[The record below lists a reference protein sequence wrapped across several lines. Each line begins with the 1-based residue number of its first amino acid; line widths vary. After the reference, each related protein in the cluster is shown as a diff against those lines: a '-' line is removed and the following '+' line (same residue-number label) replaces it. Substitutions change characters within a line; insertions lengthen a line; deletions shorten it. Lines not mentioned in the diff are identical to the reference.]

1 MSTAA
6 PLDRASLAK
15 TPEWRNVDPKTFRD
29 QIIPRDRP
37 AVLKGVA
44 RDWPL
49 VHAGRE
55 SGQALLEYV
64 RARDP
69 GTPQRILVGRPDIKG
84 LFFFRDDL
92 TGLNFEFSSS
102 TLQAVLATILGQAQQ
117 PDPPGIF
124 LPAAALESFPQIG
137 RENKLDLLDKPAVPR
152 LWVGN
157 RVTTATHFD
166 MSDNVHCVVAGA
178 KRFTFFPPDQLPN
191 LYVGPLDMMWAGLPT
206 SLVKVAA
213 PDLERYPRFAQ
224 AWAVAEGA
232 DLEPGDAVF
241 IPNLWWHNVES
252 LEAVNVSVN
261 YWWFDGTRGGGEPF
275 AAMAH
280 ALLAITPLPESRR
293 EIWRRMFEH
302 FVFQT
307 AGDPAPYLPPGRRGI
322 LGPLSP
328 AHEEY
333 LRTQLI
339 RSLTKPM
346 PRHVAEQ
353 ILRLLES
360 KR

>member
-1 MSTAA
+1 MSSAA
-6 PLDRASLAK
+6 PLERASLGK
-15 TPEWRNVDPKTFRD
+15 TPEWHAVDLKTLRGE
-29 QIIPRDRP
+29 IIPRDRP
-37 AVLKGVA
+37 AVLKGLA
-44 RDWPL
+44 GHWPL
-49 VHAGRE
+49 VRAARQ
-55 SGQALLEYV
+55 SPQALLEHV

-69 GTPQRILVGRPDIKG
+69 GRPLRILIGRADING

-92 TGLNFEFSSS
+92 TGLNFEYSNSALHA
-102 TLQAVLATILGQAQQ
+102 TLSRILAQAAHA
-117 PDPPGIF
+117 D
-124 LPAAALESFPQIG
+124 AAAIFMPAVSLENFPQIA
-137 RENKLDLLDKPAVPR
+137 RENTLEVLDKAAVAR
-152 LWVGN
+152 LWLGN

-166 MSDNVHCVVAGA
+166 MSDNIHCVAAGA
-178 KRFTFFPPDQLPN
+178 KRFTFFPPEQLPN
-191 LYVGPLDMMWAGLPT
+191 LYVGPLDLMWAGLPT

-213 PDLERYPRFAQ
+213 PDLQRFPRFAQ
-224 AWAVAEGA
+224 AWAAAETA

-252 LEAVNVSVN
+252 LEAVNLSVN
-261 YWWFDGTRGGGEPF
+261 YWWFDGSRGGGEPF

-293 EIWRRMFEH
+293 QIWRKMFEH

-307 AGDPAPYLPPGRRGI
+307 GGDPVAHLPADRRGI

-328 AHEEY
+328 ALQEY
-333 LRTQLI
+333 LRRQLI

-353 ILRLLES
+353 ILRMLGS
-360 KR
+360 GS